1 MLLKNLI
8 NNIPKEKKKI
18 KITGLATNSKNVAK
32 GNIFF
37 ALKGNKFN
45 GEQFVKEAIKKGASV
60 IVSSRNFKS
69 KKKEI

>member
-8 NNIPKEKKKI
+8 NNLSKEKKI

-32 GNIFF
+32 GNIF

-69 KKKEI
+69 EKKEI